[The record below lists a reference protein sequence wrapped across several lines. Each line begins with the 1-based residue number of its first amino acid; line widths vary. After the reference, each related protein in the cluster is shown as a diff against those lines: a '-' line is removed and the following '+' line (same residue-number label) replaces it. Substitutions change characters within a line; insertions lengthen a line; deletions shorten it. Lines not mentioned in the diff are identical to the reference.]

1 MSFSGLGIFCLVYFL
16 AVASPG
22 PGVAA
27 VVARALAHG
36 TRGAG
41 AFIAGY
47 VVGDL
52 VWFTVAALGLAALAH
67 SFQNVFV
74 VVKYAGAAYL
84 LYLAYR
90 AWNTPAAVV
99 GAQSRA
105 PEQRPAQLFLGS
117 LSLTLANPKT
127 IAFFL
132 ALLPTV
138 VRLES
143 LTVSGFFAIALVI
156 CIVLPLTLGSYVFL
170 AARTRKLFQSTRSI
184 RALNRGAGIAIAGA
198 AVAIATR

>member
-67 SFQNVFV
+67 SFQSVFV

-90 AWNTPAAVV
+90 AWNTPVAVV
-99 GAQSRA
+99 GAEPRA